1 MKVFN
6 FWIDETSF
14 LDFVRK
20 AYKSYNVQGWGAY
33 VVKEKLKLLKKI
45 INKWSVDKVGIKQQ
59 SSNVLEHNT
68 CHCNKT
74 ISMPSKLKN
83 RQKKKKNT
91 TKKSDMTLFLD
102 DKKVEK
108 FTKQKL

>member
-45 INKWSVDKVGIKQQ
+45 INKWSVDKVGSHQTQVDKLVANIT
-59 SSNVLEHNT
+59 SLDVGR
-68 CHCNKT
+68 
-74 ISMPSKLKN
+74 IS
-83 RQKKKKNT
+83 
-91 TKKSDMTLFLD
+91 
-102 DKKVEK
+102 
-108 FTKQKL
+108 